1 MTENLKKHT
10 IYYLS
15 LLTILVIGIYFAL
28 NTSYD
33 KTLQT
38 VIIVLTVLAYII
50 WGIMHHLAN
59 HDLKMK
65 IVVEYVLVGGLGLS
79 IILFLLRV

>member
-1 MTENLKKHT
+1 MIENLKKHT
-10 IYYLS
+10 MYYLS
-15 LLTILVIGIYFAL
+15 LLTILIIGVYFAL

-38 VIIVLTVLAYII
+38 IIIILTVLAYVI